1 MAAFLAMSGSA
12 PYTAS
17 KLAVL
22 GVTEA
27 LHEELSPLG
36 VKVIAA
42 LPGGFRTEFWSERSN
57 TIREGLPD
65 VYGGQSAGR
74 IREQS
79 QQHVGNEMGDPVR
92 LSRLMNAVAGRDNPP
107 LYLVLGV
114 QALELFRDRK
124 AGGEGERGAV

>member
-92 LSRLMNAVAGRDNPP
+92 LSRLLIDVAGRDKRS
-107 LYLVLGV
+107 
-114 QALELFRDRK
+114 E
-124 AGGEGERGAV
+124 ERGVGKGGGDTVK